1 MKKLYSMCLITLF
14 LSLTTIQAFAQK
26 SVTGTVS
33 DAMGP
38 LPGVSVLIKG
48 TDRGIQTDESGRFTL
63 QASPNEVIQ
72 FSMVGYTILERT
84 VGNESVFNITMVQ
97 DNQALDEVV
106 VTALGIRRE
115 RKSLGYALQE
125 VRGED
130 LVQANEPN
138 IANAL
143 TGKVAGLQVVR
154 GSSGPAS
161 SSKIVLRGFSSLTG
175 NNQPLIVIDGVP
187 MDNFTGASN
196 NDFWNPSMDM
206 GNGLGDINP
215 DDIASMSV
223 LKGASAAALYGS
235 RAGNGVI
242 LITTKSGRKSEGLG
256 ITYSTTLGFESAF
269 TTPETQNSFGQGT
282 LGQFDNQSGASWG
295 PQITGQMVE
304 NWDGTQ
310 VALRAYDNV
319 NNYFSSGVNHKHNL
333 AFSQQ
338 FDKTSV
344 YSSLSYLGDKSQIPG
359 AELNRFN
366 FLTRAVS
373 TFGPDDRWNTD
384 VKVNYVNS
392 TAKNR
397 PNGGNNSNNAFNT
410 MYLLPRSLDITNFEN
425 SSDAIGNMIW
435 YNPSNS
441 INPYWNSRNNNNQDT
456 RDRFMISGALK
467 YRFNDWLNAELR
479 GGSDL
484 YMTRFDAKTN
494 AGSPLARNG
503 RYSVG
508 KNDFNESNFSA
519 LFSAT
524 KDNIFGKWGGAATL
538 GGNLMSQR
546 RSGISTNAGELVVP
560 NLFAIN
566 NGVNNPTVD
575 ESLSEKKIN
584 SVYGTLQ
591 INHDGYFFLDGTFRN
606 DWSSALLDPFFYPS
620 ISTSLVLTEM
630 ISKNGGELPGWL
642 TFAKLRAS
650 YAEVGNDMDPYQLY
664 NTYSIG
670 KDPNG
675 NIVGGRGDVFYDETV
690 VAELIK
696 SWEFGADARFFDNR
710 IGFDFSWYKS
720 NATNQLINLPMN
732 PLSGYS
738 ARKIN
743 AGNIQNKGFEIMA
756 NAMILNNPEAFSW
769 NMTVNYSQNRNEI
782 ISLTEDVDTYPLGGF
797 DNISISAVE
806 GQRYGD
812 IWGTAFQRVEDESSP
827 YYGRMLLNAAGLPLQ
842 TSEKE
847 HLGNQQADALLG
859 VINSFGYRNFD
870 LGFQIDARF
879 GGQIFSGTHQMMQR
893 SGTAAVT
900 APGGLR
906 EDMVVDGVIA
916 SGDTFVEN
924 TNPVSVQDYWTAVA
938 GVGNT
943 GITEANLYDATNVR
957 LRNVSLN
964 YNLPKRFLQ
973 NTPIQ
978 GAKIGLSAN
987 NVWMISSKMD
997 GLDPESTY
1005 ATSTNAVGFE
1015 YGSGPTT
1022 KTFLINLSVSF

>member
-1 MKKLYSMCLITLF
+1 MCLIALF

-48 TDRGIQTDESGRFTL
+48 TDRGLQTDENGRFTL

-72 FSMVGYTILERT
+72 FSMVGYATQERT
-84 VGNESVFNITMVQ
+84 IGNESVFNITMTQ

-125 VRGED
+125 VQGED

-154 GSSGPAS
+154 GSSGPAG
-161 SSKIVLRGFSSLTG
+161 SSKIVLRGFNSLTG

-242 LITTKSGRKSEGLG
+242 LITTKSGRKSNGLG
-256 ITYSTTLGFESAF
+256 ITYSTTVGFESAF
-269 TTPETQNSFGQGT
+269 TTPETQNSFGQGVE
-282 LGQFDNQSGASWG
+282 GQYDAQSGSSWG

-304 NWDGTQ
+304 NWNGDQ

-319 NNYFSSGVNHKHNL
+319 NNFFSSGVNHKHNL
-333 AFSQQ
+333 SFSQQ
-338 FDKTSV
+338 YDKTSV

-373 TFGPDDRWNTD
+373 SFGPDDRWNTD

-397 PNGGNNSNNAFNT
+397 PNGGNNNNNAFNT
-410 MYLLPRSLDITNFEN
+410 MYLLPRSLDITQFEN
-425 SSDAIGNMIW
+425 STDAIGNMIW
-435 YNPSNS
+435 YNAGNGV
-441 INPYWNSRNNNNQDT
+441 NPYWNANNNNNQDT

-467 YRFNDWLNAELR
+467 YRLNDWLNAELR

-508 KNDFNESNFSA
+508 KNDFNETNFSA
-519 LFSAT
+519 LFTAT
-524 KDNIFGKWGGAATL
+524 KDNIFGKWGGAASL

-575 ESLSEKKIN
+575 ETLSEKKIN

-591 INHDGYFFLDGTFRN
+591 INHDGYFFIDGTFRN

-620 ISTSLVLTEM
+620 VSTSLVVTEM

-642 TFAKLRAS
+642 TFAKLRGS

-675 NIVGGRGDVFYDETV
+675 NTVGNRGDILFDESV

-696 SWEFGADARFFDNR
+696 SWEFGADFRFLDNR
-710 IGFDFSWYKS
+710 IGLDFSWYKS

-732 PLSGYS
+732 PLSGYT

-769 NMTVNYSQNRNEI
+769 NLNVNYSQNRNEI
-782 ISLTEDVDTYPLGGF
+782 IALTEDVNQYPLGGF
-797 DNISISAVE
+797 DNVSILAQV
-806 GQRYGD
+806 GKRYGD
-812 IWGTAFQRVEDESSP
+812 IWGTAYRRVTDESSP
-827 YYGRMLLNAAGLPLQ
+827 YFGRLLLDGNGLPLQ
-842 TSEKE
+842 TSERQY
-847 HLGNQQADALLG
+847 LGNQQADGLLG
-859 VINSFGYRNFD
+859 IINTFGYRDFE
-870 LGFQIDARF
+870 LGFQVDARF
-879 GGQIFSGTHQMMQR
+879 GGKIFSGTHQMMQR
-893 SGTAAVT
+893 AGTAAVT

-906 EDMVVDGVIA
+906 EDMIVDGVVP
-916 SGDTFVEN
+916 SGDSFAEN
-924 TNPVSVQDYWTAVA
+924 TTPVSVQDYWTAVA

-957 LRNVSLN
+957 LRNISLN

-973 NTPIQ
+973 NSPIQ

-1005 ATSTNAVGFE
+1005 ATNTNAVGFE

-1022 KTFLINLSVSF
+1022 RTFLINLSVSF

>member
-1 MKKLYSMCLITLF
+1 MCLIALF

-48 TDRGIQTDESGRFTL
+48 TDRGLQTDENGRFTL

-72 FSMVGYTILERT
+72 FSMVGYATQERT
-84 VGNESVFNITMVQ
+84 IGNESVFNITMTQ

-125 VRGED
+125 VQGED

-154 GSSGPAS
+154 GSSGPAG
-161 SSKIVLRGFSSLTG
+161 SSKIVLRGFNSLTG

-242 LITTKSGRKSEGLG
+242 LITTKSGRKSNGLG
-256 ITYSTTLGFESAF
+256 ITYSTTVGFESAF
-269 TTPETQNSFGQGT
+269 TTPETQNSFGQGVE
-282 LGQFDNQSGASWG
+282 GQYDAQSGSSWG

-304 NWDGTQ
+304 NWNGDQ

-319 NNYFSSGVNHKHNL
+319 NNFFSSGVNHKHNL
-333 AFSQQ
+333 SFSQQ
-338 FDKTSV
+338 YDKTSV

-373 TFGPDDRWNTD
+373 SFGPDDRWNTD

-397 PNGGNNSNNAFNT
+397 PNGGNNNNNAFNT
-410 MYLLPRSLDITNFEN
+410 MYLLPRSLDITQFEN
-425 SSDAIGNMIW
+425 STDAIGNMIW
-435 YNPSNS
+435 YNAGNGV
-441 INPYWNSRNNNNQDT
+441 NPYWNANNNNNQDT

-508 KNDFNESNFSA
+508 KNDFNETNFSA
-519 LFSAT
+519 LFTAT
-524 KDNIFGKWGGAATL
+524 KDNIFGKWGGAASL

-575 ESLSEKKIN
+575 ETLSEKKIN

-591 INHDGYFFLDGTFRN
+591 INHDGYFFIDGTFRN
-606 DWSSALLDPFFYPS
+606 DWSSSLLDPFFYPS
-620 ISTSLVLTEM
+620 VSTSLVVTEM

-642 TFAKLRAS
+642 TFAKLRGS

-675 NIVGGRGDVFYDETV
+675 NTVGNRGDILFDESV

-696 SWEFGADARFFDNR
+696 SWEFGADFRFLDNR
-710 IGFDFSWYKS
+710 IGLDFSWYKS

-732 PLSGYS
+732 PLSGYT

-769 NMTVNYSQNRNEI
+769 NLNVNYSQNRNVI
-782 ISLTEDVDTYPLGGF
+782 IALTEDVNQYPLGGF
-797 DNISISAVE
+797 DNVSILAQV
-806 GQRYGD
+806 GKRYGD
-812 IWGTAFQRVEDESSP
+812 IWGTAYRRVTDESSP
-827 YYGRMLLNAAGLPLQ
+827 YFGRLLLDGNGLPLQ
-842 TSEKE
+842 TSERQY
-847 HLGNQQADALLG
+847 LGNQQADGLLG
-859 VINSFGYRNFD
+859 VINTFGYRDFE
-870 LGFQIDARF
+870 LGFQVDARF
-879 GGQIFSGTHQMMQR
+879 GGKIFSGTHQMMQR
-893 SGTAAVT
+893 AGTAAVT

-906 EDMVVDGVIA
+906 EDMIVDGVVP
-916 SGDTFVEN
+916 SGDSFAEN
-924 TNPVSVQDYWTAVA
+924 TTPVSVQDYWTAVA

-957 LRNVSLN
+957 LRNISLN

-973 NTPIQ
+973 NSPIQ

-1005 ATSTNAVGFE
+1005 ATNTNAVGFE

-1022 KTFLINLSVSF
+1022 RTFLINLSVSF